1 MENYRFFIFKLKHLK
16 GVGNKGL
23 LRILHYYLENQNE
36 SISVTKF
43 AMIAQVKKAYQ
54 EIFTTSFWQS
64 FGTITEDDFS
74 TFQHSYQFITILDD
88 TYPERLVE
96 IYNPPIALFLE
107 GDIDLLENET
117 LAVIGARKSTTYG
130 KQMIE
135 KIIPTIIKEKITIVS
150 GLAKGSD
157 TNAHVETIKNGGQ
170 TIAVIGCGLDIYYP
184 KENKKL
190 QDYISQEHLIISEYL
205 PTVPPLSYHFP
216 SRNRIIAG
224 LSKGVCVIEAQKKS
238 GTFITASL
246 ALEEGRDV
254 FAVPG
259 SAFEKTSE
267 GCLELIQEGAKCI
280 WKPEDILL
288 EWNIN

>member
-88 TYPERLVE
+88 TYPERLAE

-205 PTVPPLSYHFP
+205 PIVPPLSYHFP

>member
-1 MENYRFFIFKLKHLK
+1 
-16 GVGNKGL
+16 
-23 LRILHYYLENQNE
+23 
-36 SISVTKF
+36 
-43 AMIAQVKKAYQ
+43 MIAKVKKAYQ

-88 TYPERLVE
+88 TYPERLAE

-157 TNAHVETIKNGGQ
+157 TNAHIETIKNGGQ